1 MYLARLRLSN
11 FRNYA
16 RLDFAPKPGVT
27 LIHGQNAQGKS
38 NLLEAIYLLATTRPA
53 RGSDAELIRWQAAAE
68 GFGVA
73 RINGEA
79 ERKAGPVTVDI
90 TIAPREENGG
100 RDDRRGGNRATKR
113 LKVNGVARR
122 ASDVIGQIAAVLFTA
137 SDIDLITGPPASRR
151 RYLDITISQTDPIYV
166 RALQRYQ
173 RVLLQRNSLLRRIQD
188 GQARADELTYWDEQL
203 VREGAHIMHT
213 RQQTMAALEI
223 AAREAHTS
231 LSGGRERLTVAYA
244 PQTPLPDEPSPAL
257 GEIETRLR
265 AGLRAQ
271 QRREIALG
279 QTLVGPHRDDLQF
292 SLDGVLV
299 SAFGSRAQQRTAA
312 LALRLAET
320 AFLTSADRD
329 PPLLLLDDIFSELD
343 ETRRAAVLG
352 ALGGAEQVF
361 VTTAEPDR
369 FGPEFRRAAAV
380 YEVCAGV
387 LHPEAAGAGS

>member
-1 MYLARLRLSN
+1 MYLSRLRLSN
-11 FRNYA
+11 FRNYE
-16 RLDFAPKPGVT
+16 RLDFTPDTGVT

-38 NLLEAIYLLATTRPA
+38 NLLEAIYVLATTRPA
-53 RGSDAELIRWQAAAE
+53 RGSESELIRWQAAAE

-73 RINGEA
+73 RIAGEA
-79 ERKAGPVTVDI
+79 ERKQGPVMVDI
-90 TIAPREENGG
+90 TVAPRQENGQE
-100 RDDRRGGNRATKR
+100 RKAANHATKR
-113 LKVNGVARR
+113 LKVNGVPRR

-137 SDIDLITGPPASRR
+137 ADIDLITGPPALRR
-151 RYLDITISQTDPIYV
+151 RYLDITISQTDPLYV

-173 RVLLQRNSLLRRIQD
+173 RVLLQRNSLLRRIAE
-188 GQARADELTYWDEQL
+188 GHARADELTYWDEQL
-203 VREGAHIMHT
+203 VREGAQVVHT

-223 AAREAHTS
+223 AAREAHS
-231 LSGGRERLTVAYA
+231 ALSTGRERLTIAYA
-244 PQTPLPDEPSPAL
+244 PQTPLPQDVAPAL
-257 GEIETRLR
+257 GEIEARLR
-265 AGLRAQ
+265 AGLHQQ

-292 SLDGVLV
+292 TLDGVLV

-369 FGPEFRRAAAV
+369 FGPEFRRDAAV

-387 LHPEAAGAGS
+387 LRAEERAR

>member
-11 FRNYA
+11 FRNYE
-16 RLDFAPKPGVT
+16 RLDFTPGAGVT

-53 RGSDAELIRWQAAAE
+53 RGSEADLIRWQAAAE

-73 RINGEA
+73 RVVGEA
-79 ERKAGPVTVDI
+79 ERKQGPVAVEI
-90 TIAPREENGG
+90 AVAPRQENGSVPE
-100 RDDRRGGNRATKR
+100 RRGAGHASKR
-113 LKVNGVARR
+113 LKLNGVPRR

-137 SDIDLITGPPASRR
+137 ADIDLITGPPALRR
-151 RYLDITISQTDPIYV
+151 RYLDITISQTDPLYV

-173 RVLLQRNSLLRRIQD
+173 RVLLQRNSLLRRIGE
-188 GQARADELTYWDEQL
+188 GQARSDELAYWDEQL
-203 VREGAHIMHT
+203 VREGAQIVRT
-213 RQQTMAALEI
+213 RRQTMAALEI
-223 AAREAHTS
+223 AAREAHAA
-231 LSGGRERLTVAYA
+231 LSGGRERLTIAYA
-244 PQTPLPDEPSPAL
+244 PQTPLPDGPSPPL
-257 GEIETRLR
+257 GEIE
-265 AGLRAQ
+265 AGLRGGLHRQ

-279 QTLVGPHRDDLQF
+279 QTLIGPHRDDLQF

-320 AFLTSADRD
+320 VFLTSAGRD

-343 ETRRAAVLG
+343 ETRRSAVLD

-361 VTTAEPDR
+361 VTTAEPER
-369 FGPEFRRAAAV
+369 FGAKFRRGAAV

-387 LHPEAAGAGS
+387 LRREEQSA

>member
-16 RLDFAPKPGVT
+16 RLDFTPKAGVT

-73 RINGEA
+73 RVNGEA

-90 TIAPREENGG
+90 TVAPREENGS
-100 RDDRRGGNRATKR
+100 DERRGGSRATKR

-173 RVLLQRNSLLRRIQD
+173 RVLLQRNTLLRRIEE
-188 GQARADELTYWDEQL
+188 GKGRADELSFWDEQL
-203 VREGAHIMHT
+203 VREGAQIMHT
-213 RQQTMAALEI
+213 RQLTMAALEI
-223 AAREAHTS
+223 AAREAHSS

-387 LHPEAAGAGS
+387 LRVETEGAGS

>member
-1 MYLARLRLSN
+1 MHLARLRLSN
-11 FRNYA
+11 FRNYE
-16 RLDFAPKPGVT
+16 RLDFTPTTGVT
-27 LIHGQNAQGKS
+27 LIHGRNAQGKS

-53 RGSDAELIRWQAAAE
+53 RGSEAELIRWQAAAE

-73 RINGEA
+73 RVVGEA
-79 ERKAGPVTVDI
+79 ERKQGPVAVDVTV
-90 TIAPREENGG
+90 APRQENGQE
-100 RDDRRGGNRATKR
+100 RRGANHASKR
-113 LKVNGVARR
+113 LKVNGVPRR

-137 SDIDLITGPPASRR
+137 GDIDLITGPPALRR
-151 RYLDITISQTDPIYV
+151 RYLDITISQTDPLYV

-173 RVLLQRNSLLRRIQD
+173 RVLLQRNSLLRRID
-188 GQARADELTYWDEQL
+188 EGHARADELTYWDEQL
-203 VREGAHIMHT
+203 VREGAQIMHT

-223 AAREAHTS
+223 AAREAHAA
-231 LSGGRERLTVAYA
+231 LSGGQERLTIAYT
-244 PQTPLPDEPSPAL
+244 PQTPLPEDVAPRL
-257 GEIETRLR
+257 GEIEAGLR
-265 AGLRAQ
+265 AGLHKQ

-343 ETRRAAVLG
+343 ESRRVAVLG
-352 ALGGAEQVF
+352 ALGGADQVF

-369 FGPEFRRAAAV
+369 FGPEFRRDATV

-387 LHPEAAGAGS
+387 LRAEERTS